1 MEELKNELVVFQT
14 DSGTLELRKD
24 MDQDTVWANQA
35 DLAFLYNKDQS
46 VISKH
51 IRNIF
56 KDEEVDEKS
65 NMQKMHIANSD
76 KPVSFYSLDI
86 ILTVGYRTNSSSA
99 IRFRQ
104 WATEILKQH
113 ITQGYTINPK
123 IIEKTKT
130 NS

>member
-1 MEELKNELVVFQT
+1 
-14 DSGTLELRKD
+14 
-24 MDQDTVWANQA
+24 
-35 DLAFLYNKDQS
+35 
-46 VISKH
+46 
-51 IRNIF
+51 
-56 KDEEVDEKS
+56 
-65 NMQKMHIANSD
+65 MQKMHIANSD